1 MRWLQ
6 VRHLKDLLEP
16 CKRTVLES
24 FGSHSAPVDIG
35 LATGVIVCTIE
46 KANTLVRGRP
56 WGCPHISCVVHL
68 SPAADGHAA
77 PCRYR
82 AWHKFFTHT
91 NDGLQSPTSMAVAQ
105 ASPVAGLGLP
115 ASIKCGSIAT
125 YSLRNL
131 STNGTRLELQYQN
144 MTNAENSL

>member
-1 MRWLQ
+1 MLWLQ

-56 WGCPHISCVVHL
+56 GAAQRYYVWYSCHPQPTGMAPHAGIQLGTS
-68 SPAADGHAA
+68 
-77 PCRYR
+77 
-82 AWHKFFTHT
+82 FTHT
-91 NDGLQSPTSMAVAQ
+91 LDGLKAAHEYKAWRKNDP
-105 ASPVAGLGLP
+105 
-115 ASIKCGSIAT
+115 
-125 YSLRNL
+125 
-131 STNGTRLELQYQN
+131 
-144 MTNAENSL
+144 